1 MSPEEI
7 EKGEAF
13 ARAATPGPWG
23 RYSDPIAR
31 RLWVRGH
38 GVGEVVLEVRHKQ
51 MWDATDANA
60 DYLAFHSPDRLLAL
74 YAEVRRAEAAF
85 RWIASKVTFAH
96 GKALGGDLH
105 GADLVKRALSEVSRD
120 E

>member
-1 MSPEEI
+1 MTEDEI
-7 EKGEAF
+7 KKGEAL
-13 ARAATPGPWG
+13 ARAGGNDCAEW
-23 RYSDPIAR
+23 
-31 RLWVRGH
+31 
-38 GVGEVVLEVRHKQ
+38 
-51 MWDATDANA
+51 
-60 DYLAFHSPDRLLAL
+60 HSPDRLLAL